1 MNLKIEK
8 LAQKGFTLIELII
21 TIVIIGVLAAVAI
34 PKFQNLTSDAEQGVA
49 AGVAAALASA
59 TSVNYGRS
67 KVPAA
72 VICTAANT
80 PAGCT
85 YFPMTT
91 CATLAGFAPALA
103 DIPTGY
109 TVVANTAAGAAAALT
124 TDGTSANACMVQK
137 TGGTAT
143 AAFNAYGA

>member
-1 MNLKIEK
+1 MKPLNTTILK

-34 PKFQNLTSDAEQGVA
+34 PKFQDLTGDAEKGVA
-49 AGVAAALASA
+49 AGVGAAMASA

-67 KVPAA
+67 KVPGATVCGA
-72 VICTAANT
+72 GVNT

-85 YFPMTT
+85 YWALTS
-91 CATLAGFAPALA
+91 CADINTNRLLFA

-109 TVVANTAAGAAAALT
+109 TVNGTASLVAT
-124 TDGTSANACMVQK
+124 GTSVSGCTITN
-137 TGGTAT
+137 GTIT
-143 AAFNAYGA
+143 SPAFSAYGA